1 MNPRSLWTLIRRH
14 PDIRRL
20 WIGETATSFGDF
32 FFWIAMMWL
41 IYVRTGSGLDTGIMS
56 VVAFLPTVL
65 LGPWFGVL
73 ADRWDRRRM
82 MQYANLSQA
91 LLAAVL
97 AILLVC
103 GMRALWPLYLT
114 TALLETTNVI
124 YTPARS
130 GLFPDLLAPDQLLSA
145 NSLFS
150 SSRQG
155 ARLVGSIGGGLVMA
169 TLGPIPAIGLDA
181 VMYMV
186 GALCIGRIAYRPRP
200 VATRADTPRAS
211 GRRELGEGWRWLLAH
226 PAILTLTLIGMLSN
240 VALGPANVLAPML
253 IRTTLHS
260 NAAALGIFDAAIGVG
275 IIIGGLV
282 IGSLS
287 IDRVGMLFCGALG
300 LEALAMA
307 VIAWAPNLVVANFGN
322 FIFGAGLVVAN
333 VPAATMHQRLV
344 PAAMRGRV
352 QSITM
357 MITGFAIPI
366 TYGLVGWIGDGI
378 GARESYAGAAL
389 LLGGCMTLALLVH
402 PLRSLNLASAPKPTE
417 HTEVATD
424 V

>member
-1 MNPRSLWTLIRRH
+1 MNPKALWNLVRQH
-14 PDIRRL
+14 PDIQRL
-20 WIGETATSFGDF
+20 WVGETATSFGDF

-41 IYVRTGSGLDTGIMS
+41 IYVRTGSGLATGIMS

-65 LGPWFGVL
+65 IGPWCGVL
-73 ADRWDRRRM
+73 ADRWNRRRM
-82 MQYANLSQA
+82 MQWANLSQA
-91 LLAAVL
+91 ILALVL
-97 AILLVC
+97 AILLLG
-103 GMRALWPLYLT
+103 GMKVLWPLYLI

-124 YTPARS
+124 YAPARS
-130 GLFPDLLAPDQLLSA
+130 GLFPDLLPPDQLLSA

-169 TLGPIPAIGLDA
+169 TLGPIPAIGFDA
-181 VMYMV
+181 VMYLV
-186 GALCIGRIAYRPRP
+186 GAFCTARIAYRPLP
-200 VATRADTPRAS
+200 VNTRADTPKAS
-211 GRRELGEGWRWLLAH
+211 GQRELAEGWRWLRAH
-226 PAILTLTLIGMLSN
+226 PAILALTIIGMLSN

-260 NAAALGIFDAAIGVG
+260 NALALGVFDAAIGVG

-282 IGSLS
+282 IGSMS
-287 IDRVGMLFCGALG
+287 IHRVGMVFCGALG

-307 VIAWAPNLVVANFGN
+307 VVAWAPNLVVANSGN
-322 FIFGAGLVVAN
+322 LLFGAGVVLAN

-344 PAAMRGRV
+344 PTALRGRV
-352 QSITM
+352 SSITM

-366 TYGLVGWIGDGI
+366 TYGMVGWIGDGI
-378 GARESYAGAAL
+378 GARASYGGAAV
-389 LLGGCMTLALLVH
+389 LLGCCMTLALLIR
-402 PLRSLNLASAPKPTE
+402 PLRSLNLSRVPGPKGTK
-417 HTEVATD
+417 VAED